1 MNKITSLFSVL
12 TLCFCFTHNANAQVS
27 TSNYE
32 QPSCVSLYKE
42 NNLGKVTPDNLYFV
56 SYHSHNNLKDEL
68 IITEISNPANSQK
81 INLPDYFS
89 ANDMFIISEWVYLCG
104 TYKHDA
110 AIAKLKLVELYSPN
124 PIIHISSFLGLK
136 FFSKLEVYVDE
147 NDELIHIAAVG
158 RDYSNEYLYMMTD
171 ANNSLNCIR
180 QQYPGALTHLY
191 HDVAVTNNYIVT
203 AGITNMTNYFIISV
217 TNKTAPN
224 ILNRYL
230 YNETSTTINS
240 NTANVETLSGDTVAV
255 TTVCVTPTSDY
266 FTRVY
271 IFDAAT
277 STILYSQ
284 DIPLQEKNDVIEMEY
299 LNDTAHTLLLLQE
312 NVYPTGV
319 QNSLFYFIRPFNTSS
334 YATSFFYNPDSQ
346 YYSLDHFN
354 DGKFLA
360 TGELKTGG
368 HAYMIGREEP
378 NTIPKCVMA
387 NPIIIKINQTPNNYI
402 IPAATTYE
410 HTPYFTLDLTT
421 IPSPVSP
428 SCHD

>member
-1 MNKITSLFSVL
+1 MNKITSLFFVL

-42 NNLGKVTPDNLYFV
+42 NNLGKVTPDNLHFV

-110 AIAKLKLVELYSPN
+110 AIAKLKLVELFSPN
-124 PIIHISSFLGLK
+124 PIIHISSFLGLN

-171 ANNSLNCIR
+171 VNNSLNCIR
-180 QQYPGALTHLY
+180 QQYNGTDTHLY
-191 HDVAVTNNYIVT
+191 HDVAVTDKYIVT

-217 TNKTAPN
+217 TKKTAPN
-224 ILNRYL
+224 NVNWYF

-240 NTANVETLSGDTVAV
+240 NFANVETLSGDTVAV

-271 IFDAAT
+271 IFDAAA

-284 DIPLQEKNDVIEMEY
+284 DIPLLEKNDVIEMEY

-312 NVYPTGV
+312 NKYPLDDE
-319 QNSLFYFIRPFNTSS
+319 NSLFYFIRPFNTSS
-334 YATSFFYNPDSQ
+334 YNTSFFYNPDSK

-387 NPIIIKINQTPNNYI
+387 NPIKIKINQTPNNYI
-402 IPAATTYE
+402 VPAATTDE

>member
-1 MNKITSLFSVL
+1 
-12 TLCFCFTHNANAQVS
+12 
-27 TSNYE
+27 
-32 QPSCVSLYKE
+32 
-42 NNLGKVTPDNLYFV
+42 
-56 SYHSHNNLKDEL
+56 
-68 IITEISNPANSQK
+68 
-81 INLPDYFS
+81 
-89 ANDMFIISEWVYLCG
+89 
-104 TYKHDA
+104 
-110 AIAKLKLVELYSPN
+110 
-124 PIIHISSFLGLK
+124 
-136 FFSKLEVYVDE
+136 
-147 NDELIHIAAVG
+147 
-158 RDYSNEYLYMMTD
+158 MTD
-171 ANNSLNCIR
+171 K
-180 QQYPGALTHLY
+180 
-191 HDVAVTNNYIVT
+191 YIVT
-203 AGITNMTNYFIISV
+203 AGMTNMTNYFIISV
-217 TNKTAPN
+217 TKKTAPN
-224 ILNRYL
+224 NVNWYF
-230 YNETSTTINS
+230 YSETSTTINS

-312 NVYPTGV
+312 NVYPAGV

-334 YATSFFYNPDSQ
+334 YNTSFFYNPDSQ

-368 HAYMIGREEP
+368 HAYMIGREDP
-378 NTIPKCVMA
+378 NTIPNCVMA
-387 NPIIIKINQTPNNYI
+387 EQIKIKISKAPNNYSI
-402 IPAATTYE
+402 TNTTNDE
-410 HTPYFTLDLTT
+410 QSAYFTLDLTT